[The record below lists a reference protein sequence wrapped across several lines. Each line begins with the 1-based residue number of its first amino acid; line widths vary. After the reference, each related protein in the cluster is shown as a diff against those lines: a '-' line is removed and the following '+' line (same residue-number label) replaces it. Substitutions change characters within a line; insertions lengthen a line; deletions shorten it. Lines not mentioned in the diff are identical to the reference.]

1 MKYAAVREDY
11 QKGILLESDLTKSP
25 MELFEN
31 WFHDALKTN
40 PEDANG
46 MVLSTADAEGFP
58 NGRVVLLKG
67 VDSGFVWF
75 TNYGSAK
82 GSELAQNPKAAL
94 TFWWPAWQRQ
104 VRVKGI
110 VVRISE
116 AESEEYFLSR
126 PLESQAGACASQQ
139 SQLLSD
145 RSVLEEKADYFLT
158 EAKKQGLKRPE
169 NWGGFRLLPD
179 YLEFWQGRPSRLHD
193 RLFYKKTEDG
203 KWTTGRLYP

>member
-11 QKGILLESDLTKSP
+11 QKGTLLESDLTESP
-25 MELFEN
+25 LELFEK

-46 MVLSTADAEGFP
+46 MVLSTADADGIP

-75 TNYGSAK
+75 TNYGSQK
-82 GSELAQNPKAAL
+82 GAELTQNPHASL

-104 VRVKGI
+104 VRVKGKVSPI
-110 VVRISE
+110 TE
-116 AESEEYFLSR
+116 AESDAYFKSR
-126 PLESQAGACASQQ
+126 PLESQAGACASLQ

-145 RSVLEEKADYFLT
+145 RSILEKEADAILQAAAL
-158 EAKKQGLKRPE
+158 EPLNRPK
-169 NWGGFRLLPD
+169 NWGGYRLMPE
-179 YLEFWQGRPSRLHD
+179 YIEFWQGRPSRLHD
-193 RLFYKKTEDG
+193 RLFYKKSPDG
-203 KWTTGRLYP
+203 LWTTGRLYP